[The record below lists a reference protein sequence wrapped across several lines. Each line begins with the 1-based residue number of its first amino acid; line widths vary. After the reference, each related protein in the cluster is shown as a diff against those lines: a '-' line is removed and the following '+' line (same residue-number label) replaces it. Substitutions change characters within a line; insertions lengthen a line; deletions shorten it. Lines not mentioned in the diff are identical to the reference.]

1 MDNHNDMYDEML
13 DDITDGI
20 SMILLADRHMT
31 VTKIQAAFRGFL
43 VRRRMNMIEELFEY
57 DDEEQR
63 YQNYRLDCQMDCRD

>member
-1 MDNHNDMYDEML
+1 MDNHYDMYDEML

-63 YQNYRLDCQMDCRD
+63 YQNYRLDCRMDCRE